1 MAQLTRLCPVCNHTE
16 GDVLHTQYFSLP
28 ANSLLPNQYDVVSCS
43 SCGFCFADTKASQEI
58 YDQYYNQMSKYE
70 DKETASGGA
79 LDDIDRLRLDTA
91 ASIIEKHCLNK
102 SASILDI
109 GCANGGLLMCLK
121 DRGFSNMTGIDITP
135 VCVNN
140 VKQLGF
146 QAEFGGLFNLE
157 NLGNK
162 KYDVVIISH
171 VLEHVRDLKYAAK
184 NLVSLLNENGI
195 LYIEVPDASRYP
207 NYFVVPYYYFDCE
220 HINHLDADSL
230 TNLFNNTDR
239 IDVNEREIK
248 VSETTPYPAV
258 SVIFR
263 KTSDNANI
271 PTIISSSRV
280 RQSIEK
286 FIELSKQKIDY
297 SNLEKLIVSKE
308 KIMVWGAGMYT
319 LRLLQDSPLE
329 KCNIIS
335 FLDKDSKKQGN
346 QISNINITEP
356 FSMLIKEPN
365 TTVIIASALHGNE
378 ILSEIRNSDGHSRRN
393 ILIL

>member
-1 MAQLTRLCPVCNHTE
+1 MAHLTRLCPICNNNE
-16 GDVLHTQYFSLP
+16 GDVLHTQHFSLP
-28 ANSLLPNQYDVVSCS
+28 AQSILPNQYDVVSCS
-43 SCGFCFADTKASQEI
+43 SCGFCFADTKATQDI

-79 LDDIDRLRLDTA
+79 LDGIDKLRLDTA
-91 ASIIEKHCLNK
+91 AKIIEKHCTDK
-102 SASILDI
+102 TVSILDI

-121 DRGFSNMTGIDITP
+121 ERGFSNMTGIDITP

-171 VLEHVRDLKYAAK
+171 VLEHVRDLKHAAK
-184 NLVSLLNENGI
+184 NLVNLLHENGI

-207 NYFVVPYYYFDCE
+207 NYFVVPFYYFDCE

-230 TNLFNNTDR
+230 TNLFNNTSR

-263 KTSDNANI
+263 KTNDKKAT
-271 PTIISSSRV
+271 PTIISSDKV
-280 RQSIEK
+280 RKSIEK
-286 FIELSKQKIDY
+286 FIELSKQKTDY
-297 SNLEKLIVSKE
+297 SNLEKLIISKE
-308 KIMVWGAGMYT
+308 RIMVWGAGMYT
-319 LRLLQDSPLE
+319 LRLLQNSPLE
-329 KCNIIS
+329 KCNIVS

-346 QISNINITEP
+346 KISNIYISEP
-356 FSMLIKEPN
+356 FTMLVNEPN

-378 ILSEIRNSDGHSRRN
+378 ILSEIRNSDGHSNRN
-393 ILIL
+393 VLIL